1 MTTPLDPA
9 ALRALV
15 ESNRVHRSVY
25 TDPSIFELEMSRIWG
40 TAWIYVGHESQVPEP
55 GDFITTEIGL
65 DPVIMVRGDDR
76 RIRVLLNRCA
86 HKGAKVTA
94 RTEGHADSFRCPYH
108 GWTYRRDGGLRGLPA
123 REGYAGTGLEV
134 RDPEFGLPQLAQVD
148 DVRGF
153 VFATKSPDTTDLR
166 SFLGE
171 AALTLENIADRAP
184 AGRVEIAGGRL
195 RYVHP
200 NNWKMFVE
208 NLNDAMH
215 PMIAHSSVGIAARK
229 YLQSQP
235 EGTAYPAEAEIIF
248 PFGSSY
254 EFFDKMGVTGLPN
267 GHGYMGGAMSIH
279 TAYSEI
285 PGYWEAMVDAYGE
298 TRAKEILSSN
308 RHNTIFYPSFTAKDA
323 IQAIRVVR
331 PRAVDETVVE
341 TYHFRLVGAPEEM
354 LERTILYSRLINS
367 SAGMVGPDDLDCY
380 QRMQEGLRASASPWV
395 DMRRY
400 IDDDVIDG
408 DKRRGHG
415 TSDLTFR
422 NQYEAWLEFM
432 TAGA

>member
-1 MTTPLDPA
+1 MTKAITQT
-9 ALRALV
+9 ALRDLV
-15 ESNRVHRSVY
+15 QATRVHRSVY
-25 TDPSIFELEMSRIWG
+25 TDPDIFELEMDRVWG
-40 TAWIYVGHESQVPEP
+40 QAWIYIGHESQVPKA
-55 GDFITTEIGL
+55 GDFITTEIGR
-65 DPVIMVRGDDR
+65 DPVIMVRGDDD
-76 RIRVLLNRCA
+76 RVHVVFNRCG

-94 RTEGHADSFRCPYH
+94 KCSGSTDYFRCPYH
-108 GWTYRRDGGLRGLPA
+108 GWTYRKDGGLRGVPA
-123 REGYAGTGLEV
+123 REGYDDTDFDMGDAKLGLA
-134 RDPEFGLPQLAQVD
+134 PLAQVD

-153 VFATKSPDTTDLR
+153 VFATKSMAAPGLR

-184 AGRVEIAGGRL
+184 AGRVECAGGRL
-195 RYVHP
+195 RYKHP
-200 NNWKMFVE
+200 CNWKMFVE

-215 PMIAHSSVGIAARK
+215 PMIAHGSVGMAARK
-229 YLQSQP
+229 YMQEQP
-235 EGTAYPAEAEIIF
+235 EGTAYPGEAEIIF

-267 GHGYMGGAMSIH
+267 GHGYMGGKTSIH
-279 TAYSEI
+279 TAYSDI
-285 PGYWEAMVDAYGE
+285 PGYWDAMLAAYGE
-298 TRAKEILSSN
+298 ERAQAILSSN

-323 IQAIRVVR
+323 VQAIRVVR

-354 LERTILYSRLINS
+354 FERTILYSRLINS

-380 QRMQEGLRASASPWV
+380 NRMQESLQSTASDWV

-400 IDDDVIDG
+400 FGKDEISDA
-408 DKRRGHG
+408 RRTGTG

-422 NQYEAWLEFM
+422 NQYDAWLQFM
-432 TAGA
+432 TQAA